1 MKGTKIAEAFA
12 ELGKAQP
19 QLVNTCSLYV
29 TNSDDLGT
37 RNSMRLSRV
46 DAWEKFDLTILDR
59 TVVAG

>member
-1 MKGTKIAEAFA
+1 MEGGERSWFWSF
-12 ELGKAQP
+12 LQRRSWRFGS
-19 QLVNTCSLYV
+19 LLYV

-37 RNSMRLSRV
+37 RKSIRLSRV